1 MINCTL
7 TPAQLENLYKH
18 LYASMIGTQKFD
30 PMGYMKDLYLKI
42 KSRSSDAAVGEA
54 NAVKFLQNVPR
65 LMAEIALSDNKV
77 NLDFNKLVTLKRDFE
92 NVESGFGFMI
102 SELGKSETLELSIN
116 ALKDLYNQRFNQPY
130 VEDTE
135 IEEFIPLPTSG
146 LTSTFQQLVPLDSQL
161 ADGKLEKIN
170 EQRKITFD
178 VFNYIR
184 TLIARQENLKEK
196 LSYRNLDGS
205 STNIKLLAI
214 SGEDFY
220 TKLKNKEIVIDSVSK
235 AAIEKSRALV
245 NKKQNLPGITSII
258 QRDFIVLSDEN
269 GNILHFD
276 KNGDVVS
283 KEEGTAIFSYMRI
296 IEKNEDGKYKALDYM
311 GNPAVADP
319 FKIASRSVSLNGFLI
334 EAQQQKEFEIVY
346 NIQQKIKTQK
356 DKPVLLNIEGVSSGV
371 VLPKNKST
379 LSASELAEMENIE
392 LRELLE
398 PTKITYVSTSQDGF
412 TKGQNKITVK
422 DKQFLLEK
430 PAVPENII
438 QDIITV
444 LSDPNISIPDKVRFH
459 NQFFPV
465 IAPNDLKNIKK
476 QSHTLY
482 YSENSKKD
490 NGKKDSFLLKFYD
503 EENKGQVVYIQNNT
517 LTEEQKEKL
526 AFYLRTGNRLLEN
539 RGPAIMHFSK
549 DGMKNIHLVYDRQKQ
564 KLVNGSYENG
574 TSYVDFLI
582 SLNLE
587 INTIPANVN
596 PYLHFSEITELEE
609 AVDQFVKETENP
621 VQTEYGDKVTEETV
635 NEHKEKLEALKERLT
650 FGDEEIDNVTQ
661 ANTGRLYGFTHPEL
675 GKVDFYKVKDTGVT
689 VDLNS
694 PIVIMNDF
702 GVNEAGESFEGVGVY
717 QNGERIGWV
726 RETADFNTKK
736 PETKIKDE
744 RDIDDNSISF
754 DRNKNLGTGATAQ
767 QNAKA
772 QEWFENS
779 PLSKFIAFEHL
790 TGVVNSDA
798 FAKFIVDGSTLI
810 SPNMLGKI
818 QLFGDGNMI
827 DVYHEAWHG
836 FSQLFMT
843 KSEKIKLYNEV
854 RNSNDKYKNLSLL
867 EIEELLAEDFRSY
880 AINPKTQ
887 KNSPVRNSLFR
898 RILNFLKSLFGK
910 INTDSSDG
918 LARIPAVK
926 ELYDN
931 LYFASSKPELL
942 NKYKPSLENVM
953 FTELNRAKTIT
964 SVTNSKLSIMS
975 VSESTEV
982 SNALDSIIS
991 EIVDHNITTKNNK
1004 AYALALLRK
1013 KNRNILYRQIQ
1024 IILENKEK
1032 ELKAL
1037 LGESLDTKFN
1047 TLTTEKQLALEAPV
1061 IIKRNDDSIVYGFVS
1076 SQISDLSK
1084 LTPDIKKG
1092 AKVRGQNFYN
1102 INIVTDFYTHSE
1114 IKDKNG
1120 EPIKIVI
1127 GNSIEEIR
1135 DQYFN
1140 FKDDQVSSS
1149 WQSMEIKETPAQA
1162 LTNEQIDILNE
1173 LRIVEKTLSN
1183 WGDGERGVIAYHL
1196 NNTRYQFLNQDKFDN
1211 TFNTEDLT
1219 DEEGNELD
1227 ITDPETGKDSED
1239 FADRKVGKKSVWDTA
1254 HPELKYIISSLH
1266 TIDKE
1271 TGKPITGL
1279 LGYKKL
1285 ADSHYVWA
1293 QLLKRLENKS
1303 TDQEMYDELL
1313 SMHKEFKANPEKYPF
1328 PEIEQLL
1335 LKIPSPEESAKNSAS
1350 FDTFSA
1356 LFHTFNKFKAPYL
1369 QVLHEETTSETYE
1382 TKVVMSTMQ
1391 DAVIVTRW
1399 QNAFQVQQPK
1409 TIEDKEIVFINEENK
1424 RQLNLDNV
1432 IKIFGL
1438 SNDKTQLEKKD
1449 RPLFLRS
1456 IGINMDN
1463 ISVINS
1469 ELINAAPEAYGI
1481 PYIYEAIKAIHDLNK
1496 LTRPKTEEENKLI
1509 SSFMTNPVKVLASKF
1524 KIGNKEY
1531 DNKTNLKRL
1540 AALQAEK
1547 GIEAINS
1554 GVPNAAGDTVYPHV
1568 DYSTVT
1574 RIGNALQKASSLAK
1588 LFEVGSEFEYMKYLN
1603 PAHNPYT
1610 TRLKTIQNLFNV
1622 SQGKGLR
1629 NPSQELLTFM
1639 YSGTQ
1644 IAYSNGSKEGVNTTD
1659 LTGSDFL
1666 NQNINAMLL
1675 QGIQEIPRVAS
1686 KKTSMGMKLNKPI
1699 RRNYTTRRDDSHLY
1713 IDSKTFL
1720 SAQEETEAIQEF
1732 LIPYLAGE
1740 FDRIRIVKNN
1750 REKYKNYKGY
1760 NREITVKGKP
1770 TRLAGEVFTAFDGVL
1785 KDSTKELLYDLI
1797 TEENSNVSL
1806 EVLLSDPANNFIND
1820 LVIAEI
1826 KNYFN
1831 NMTKDTITVQGDSMF
1846 ISSDILE
1853 RTGQDNKTNQEFAAV
1868 KTYNYNSWIQNFET
1882 AILIFGDF
1890 AQYNHAKEEYHK
1902 RTSGATSS
1910 GPGFRNSAS
1919 ARAFINNQFLTNTYA
1934 GAKYGISHAQWTG
1947 VLNTAVIE
1955 DVERKESIYLK
1966 DIEPSLTTYYKSLGL
1981 PDKVVSELVK
1991 KDISAYK
1998 GMTEGDGAGYIT
2010 LDSYR
2015 ILKKL
2020 ENDWSEIQ
2028 EDLFNQIVKGEKLDP
2043 NLIAE
2048 FYSPYKLQA
2057 HGHLQ
2062 NDGLPALAMH
2072 KFALFPLIPGM
2083 IEGSHLESLH
2093 KQMLAKGINYV
2104 TFASGSKGVSI
2115 SSNGKPDKIYNNDGS
2130 FNSDIQFTP
2139 NLISVEYVKKS
2150 SATNNYFKKSIPY
2163 PTQKRGLLLNH
2174 LYNQG
2179 FSKDKLKDVAKEYE
2193 AAVAEYSEIVR
2204 LELLDEIG
2212 YTYNPE
2218 TNTYTGNHKKFV
2230 DLINKTLEEREIPKH
2245 LLEVISTDL
2254 KGNITHDLSYHVSA
2268 DKIEKLLTSLI
2279 EKRLIK
2285 QNVLGEPLIQMP
2297 SSMLNGIWDTSPEIV
2312 DSKDPK
2318 VKELLGTNNLAF
2330 YGKGE
2335 KTSAMHIAIALQG
2348 PFKNLLKAKYKD
2360 QEIGTIDRLNEA
2372 IKDPEWFKE
2381 NEALITIVGDR
2392 IPIQDHG
2399 SLEFARIWHFL
2410 PESSTNVVVV
2420 PTEIVAKA
2428 GSDFD
2433 VDKIF
2438 WQFPEIDNSGKLFTS
2453 DLSVQDINKLLN
2465 STDPKAK
2472 AKVKQAI
2479 AQKKKAIN
2487 NRLIQANIDILS
2499 NPEIYPYLVKP
2510 NNTYLWQDI
2519 AQELEK
2525 YYEDEYNRFNNYS
2538 DEGQITL
2545 IVKDKE
2551 QRAISPTKTLEPLYQ
2566 MHKLVVNMVGKDG
2579 LGVVALAN
2587 KIHPI
2592 LVSAGAK
2599 MPLMHYEI
2607 DNEGNITGISHPI
2620 DLMFDHNKTDQG
2632 AVSLSHEY
2640 NVNKVKIADMHSHLM
2655 NGLVDVEK
2663 DAWVFYVRANL
2674 EQLPTLLYLSEAGV
2688 SEKEIALYLTQ
2699 PLIREYVTKT
2709 GQLKG
2714 MYYKLKPKS
2723 QQIEKW
2729 QLFGELFSKVAG
2741 ETFTEN
2747 ILLEANK
2754 ARLLEAAE
2762 IKGDKK
2768 LIERINNA
2776 NELAK
2781 LPNVYTEEHVFK
2793 SNKNIGNRFLI
2804 PYIEKILKEKSGIE
2818 KFTKKNLLD
2827 NLDESNMLFSLLSL
2841 VNYVKIENQTSEYN
2855 NVKTLFNPDTKVSKT
2870 ATASYSREQA
2880 FAKALENPNVDKDTL
2895 RRLKEES
2902 VLKSFF
2908 TNDIAMSLLK
2918 PMFELRLNEKVLN
2931 YVLETQRAENL
2942 KISKRF
2948 GKGQEGKDKFNAA
2961 FSNGLITHIWQ
2972 NSMAYMLDE
2981 NGNRTALPK
2990 TYGSFDIVRD
3000 DTAPEVTQLKGNV
3013 LSINMSLLNKTF
3025 STLTKQQLKVWPNIE
3040 LFTKFYL
3047 ELAVQRTM
3055 YPEKSKRELQER
3067 ARIFAFNPYALQVD
3081 GYSKKIMELVEQH
3094 NLKNKYSVLDLL
3106 HEAEYPSK
3114 NEFSVL
3120 TLGDKRN
3127 ISPELATEFAGQ
3139 LKQLADETVSKVDNK
3154 ALNYEIS
3161 EYFKIFSEVLL
3172 FQHGAGYS
3180 LDGINNVLNIKKITE
3195 LLDKFGQKFIE
3206 QELSKENPS
3215 ALTEVKKH
3223 VLDRT
3228 AIKNFTNTIAAD
3240 LTPGMPTA
3248 PAKLTTTQ
3256 SSTSVNPADFTNHSG
3271 GAKGYD
3277 AEWDLIGKEFGMV
3290 NNKHYLLPSD
3300 GAVSDPRLQAKG
3312 VKPVDATS
3320 DVGEVAL
3327 QGPATGE
3334 AQIAVTNAERAM
3346 GRIEPTHTTRNTK
3359 KIRNYA
3365 QVKNADGIFA
3375 IGSLIPKGSDITVAR
3390 GQATKKALVPQ
3401 VNGGTSVAVQ
3411 LGITMGKPTYVFNQV
3426 ANPTYSQGWYQWNAS
3441 KQDFVSIN
3449 TPVLTKNFAG
3459 IGTSSNTTEQGKQA
3473 IRDVY
3478 ANTFKATTQLPTS
3491 AVVKPGV
3498 EISSNA
3504 KGLAAALTNP
3514 TELAKSKGNLTESY
3528 PVEFRGKTYKDA
3540 EAAYQALKSTA
3551 TKDEGPNSTY
3561 NLMVDIIK
3569 AKLEQYPRLV
3579 SEIINQG
3586 GSAWIL
3592 SSTHQPTK
3600 QNSVWETG
3608 GKNWF
3613 IKSLND
3619 AYLSTQPSTSVESKR
3634 TFKNEEY
3641 HQAYIKGGLAA
3652 VQEFIQKN
3660 KQKEMS
3666 AAKQLS
3672 KEVDMLTEFEDL
3684 NTKTNKT
3691 NSDNDRLI
3699 ELYVLLK
3706 NSKELDFEYSLNQI
3720 GLSTQ
3725 PSTQQPTEVKEGVK
3739 ELFDFYPE
3747 LANIGTPEQY
3757 SEWINYLTTQGK
3769 LAGTSATEILY
3780 HGTDQEFETFDKT
3793 KRGSATGES
3802 YFEDEEKTP
3811 IDSLNAFF
3819 FSTDSAVSEQYGLLK
3834 RVQLVNTVTSI
3845 LGQGVGTPS
3854 QLTRLRELLPDL
3866 YNHLKEKQTELSKE
3880 DLKNYIKQLYLR
3892 YSATNRKLGV
3902 GFLNQY
3908 NNYVKLGKQLQD
3920 LKNKKEDII
3929 SGRYV
3934 HNSFI
3939 KNKPDL
3945 GISFYNKEE
3954 SPLAMGIHIYNDGE
3968 IKSGEFNKRNIT
3980 SLSSQEFDRLIAVGE
3995 KSYKA
4000 GIEELNTT
4008 MSKAKITPLLYRVLL
4023 NVQKPLVKDFE
4034 GKTFVNQAYEAG
4046 AQYEASKLT
4055 NQAAKSKG
4063 EYDSVIFKNIRDPY
4077 LSDNYGVFEPE
4088 QIYILLSEEDIQG
4101 FKEFVSKPGQQ
4112 EVSSEEKQMLNALPE
4127 FTSQIKTKSGKTL
4140 LSLGIT
4146 NPEWKAMSDLE
4157 KLTLLK
4163 CN

>member
-30 PMGYMKDLYLKI
+30 PMGYMKGLYLKI

-130 VEDTE
+130 TEDTE
-135 IEEFIPLPTSG
+135 IEEFIALPTSG
-146 LTSTFQQLVPLDSQL
+146 LTSTFQQLVPEKTKLSENQLEVLD
-161 ADGKLEKIN
+161 
-170 EQRKITFD
+170 EQRKLTFD
-178 VFNYIR
+178 IFSRIRNIITSQETDNVSNKLIYI
-184 TLIARQENLKEK
+184 N
-196 LSYRNLDGS
+196 SDGTETS
-205 STNIKLLAI
+205 VKLLGITAK
-214 SGEDFY
+214 DFY
-220 TKLKNKEIVIDSVSK
+220 KKVQEENVSVDSTSK
-235 AAIEKSRALV
+235 SILVKSDVLV
-245 NKKQNLPGITSII
+245 NTKQDDPKITSII
-258 QRDFIVLSDEN
+258 KRDLVVLADEN

-276 KNGDVVS
+276 KNGDVVP
-283 KEEGTAIFSYMRI
+283 KEEGNAIFSYMRI
-296 IEKNEDGKYKALDYM
+296 IKKNEDGKYKAVDYM
-311 GNPAVADP
+311 NRRAVADP
-319 FKIASRSVSLNGFLI
+319 FEIASRSISADELLI

-379 LSASELAEMENIE
+379 LSASELAGIEN
-392 LRELLE
+392 LDLSELLALNN
-398 PTKITYVSTSQDGF
+398 ITYVDTPKDGF
-412 TKGQNKITVK
+412 KTGQTKITVK

-438 QDIITV
+438 EDIISV
-444 LSDPNISIPDKVRFH
+444 LSNPGITKEEKVRFY
-459 NQFFPV
+459 NQFFPTV
-465 IAPNDLKNIKK
+465 APNALKNIKK
-476 QSHTLY
+476 QSHTLFSGEKDFFLKIHGQ
-482 YSENSKKD
+482 SELINIK
-490 NGKKDSFLLKFYD
+490 
-503 EENKGQVVYIQNNT
+503 NNT
-517 LTEEQKEKL
+517 LTEDQQAQL
-526 AFYLRTGNRLLEN
+526 RNVLRTGNRLLEN
-539 RGPAIMHFSK
+539 GGPALMHFSK
-549 DGMKNIHLVYDRQKQ
+549 EGLTNNYLVYDRQKQ

-574 TSYVDFLI
+574 TSYLDFLI

-661 ANTGRLYGFTHPEL
+661 ANTGKLYGFTHPEL
-675 GKVDFYKVKDTGVT
+675 GKVDFYKVKDTTVT

-702 GVNEAGESFEGVGVY
+702 DVNEAGESFEGVGVY
-717 QNGERIGWV
+717 QDGERIGWV
-726 RETADFNTKK
+726 RETADWNTKK
-736 PETKIKDE
+736 PEPGIKDE

-767 QNAKA
+767 QNTKA
-772 QEWFENS
+772 QEWFKNS

-880 AINPKTQ
+880 VINPKTQ
-887 KNSPVRNSLFR
+887 KNSPVRNSLFK

-982 SNALDSIIS
+982 SNALDSILS
-991 EIVDHNITTKNNK
+991 EIVDYNITTKNNK

-1013 KNRNILYRQIQ
+1013 KNRNILYEQIKT
-1024 IILENKEK
+1024 ILGNKEK
-1032 ELKAL
+1032 DLRAKLAQ
-1037 LGESLDTKFN
+1037 SLDTKFN
-1047 TLTTEKQLALEAPV
+1047 TLTTEKQLAKEAPV
-1061 IIKRNDDSIVYGFVS
+1061 LIQRKDGSKVYGFVS

-1266 TIDKE
+1266 AIDKE

-1409 TIEDKEIVFINEENK
+1409 TITDKEIVFINKKNK

-1432 IKIFGL
+1432 IEIFGL
-1438 SNDKTQLEKKD
+1438 GKDKTKINPD
-1449 RPLFLRS
+1449 RIPLFLRS

-1469 ELINAAPEAYGI
+1469 ELINADPKAYGI

-1509 SSFMTNPVKVLASKF
+1509 SFFMTNPVKVLASKF

-1806 EVLLSDPANNFIND
+1806 EVLLSDPANSFIND

-1853 RTGQDNKTNQEFAAV
+1853 RTGQDNKTNQKFAAV

-1910 GPGFRNSAS
+1910 GPGFRNSTS

-1934 GAKYGISHAQWTG
+1934 GTKYGISHAQWTG

-1966 DIEPSLTTYYKSLGL
+1966 DIAPSLTAYYKSLGL

-1998 GMTEGDGAGYIT
+1998 KMTEGDGAGYIT

-2043 NLIAE
+2043 NLITE
-2048 FYSPYKLQA
+2048 FFSPYKLQA

-2062 NDGLPALAMH
+2062 NNGLPALAMH

-2104 TFASGSKGVSI
+2104 TFDSGSKGVSI
-2115 SSNGKPDKIYNNDGS
+2115 SSNGKPDKIYNEDGS
-2130 FNSDIQFTP
+2130 FNNDIQFTP

-2218 TNTYTGNHKKFV
+2218 TNTYTGNHEKFV

-2381 NEALITIVGDR
+2381 NESLITIVGDR

-2499 NPEIYPYLVKP
+2499 NPEIYPYLIKP

-2538 DEGQITL
+2538 DEGQTTL
-2545 IVKDKE
+2545 IVKNKE

-2699 PLIREYVTKT
+2699 PLVREYVTKT

-2781 LPNVYTEEHVFK
+2781 LPNVYTKEHVFK

-2818 KFTKKNLLD
+2818 KFTEKNLSD

-2870 ATASYSREQA
+2870 ATASYSRDQA

-3000 DTAPEVTQLKGNV
+3000 DTTPEVTQLKGNV

-3025 STLTKQQLKVWPNIE
+3025 SALTEQQLKVWPNIE

-3114 NEFSVL
+3114 NKFSVL

-3215 ALTEVKKH
+3215 ALTEVKRH

-3228 AIKNFTNTIAAD
+3228 AIKNFTNTVAD
-3240 LTPGMPTA
+3240 DIIEVNEEEGPEEA

-3256 SSTSVNPADFTNHSG
+3256 SIIKPSGTINVYWGQAESETSTRILSNLAPRKFKYESTDGITREYGSVEHAYQSNKNGKFDKTTYDSYV
-3271 GAKGYD
+3271 AKGSY
-3277 AEWDLIGKEFGMV
+3277 
-3290 NNKHYLLPSD
+3290 
-3300 GAVSDPRLQAKG
+3300 G
-3312 VKPVDATS
+3312 VKISPKLTE
-3320 DVGEVAL
+3320 VGK
-3327 QGPATGE
+3327 
-3334 AQIAVTNAERAM
+3334 R
-3346 GRIEPTHTTRNTK
+3346 
-3359 KIRNYA
+3359 
-3365 QVKNADGIFA
+3365 
-3375 IGSLIPKGSDITVAR
+3375 
-3390 GQATKKALVPQ
+3390 
-3401 VNGGTSVAVQ
+3401 
-3411 LGITMGKPTYVFNQV
+3411 
-3426 ANPTYSQGWYQWNAS
+3426 
-3441 KQDFVSIN
+3441 
-3449 TPVLTKNFAG
+3449 
-3459 IGTSSNTTEQGKQA
+3459 
-3473 IRDVY
+3473 
-3478 ANTFKATTQLPTS
+3478 
-3491 AVVKPGV
+3491 
-3498 EISSNA
+3498 
-3504 KGLAAALTNP
+3504 
-3514 TELAKSKGNLTESY
+3514 GNLQIMKDLVVESF
-3528 PVEFRGKTYKDA
+3528 V
-3540 EAAYQALKSTA
+3540 QN
-3551 TKDEGPNSTY
+3551 PNS
-3561 NLMVDIIK
+3561 DA
-3569 AKLEQYPRLV
+3569 AKKLLQYENFTHNTNELIDQAFLEGLKLAQEQL
-3579 SEIINQG
+3579 
-3586 GSAWIL
+3586 L
-3592 SSTHQPTK
+3592 TT
-3600 QNSVWETG
+3600 
-3608 GKNWF
+3608 
-3613 IKSLND
+3613 
-3619 AYLSTQPSTSVESKR
+3619 TQPSTSV
-3634 TFKNEEY
+3634 
-3641 HQAYIKGGLAA
+3641 
-3652 VQEFIQKN
+3652 
-3660 KQKEMS
+3660 
-3666 AAKQLS
+3666 
-3672 KEVDMLTEFEDL
+3672 
-3684 NTKTNKT
+3684 
-3691 NSDNDRLI
+3691 
-3699 ELYVLLK
+3699 
-3706 NSKELDFEYSLNQI
+3706 
-3720 GLSTQ
+3720 
-3725 PSTQQPTEVKEGVK
+3725 KEGVQ
-3739 ELFDFYPE
+3739 ELFNSNPE
-3747 LANIGTPEQY
+3747 LAVIGTPQQY
-3757 SEWINYLTTQGK
+3757 SEWINYLVTEGK
-3769 LAGTSATEILY
+3769 LSNTQSTEILY
-3780 HGTDQEFETFDKT
+3780 HGSDVEFDTFDKT
-3793 KRGSATGES
+3793 KRGSSTGEG
-3802 YFEDEEKTP
+3802 YFQDEVQTP

-3819 FSTDSAVSEQYGLLK
+3819 FSTDSNVSEQYGLL
-3834 RVQLVNTVTSI
+3834 RRLQQIENLRNVLSNTLLSWSSAKDI
-3845 LGQGVGTPS
+3845 RKYSP
-3854 QLTRLRELLPDL
+3854 ELAD
-3866 YNHLKEKQTELSKE
+3866 HLKEKQKELSTGE
-3880 DLKNYIKQLYLR
+3880 LKNYIKELYQK
-3892 YSATNRKLGV
+3892 YDKVSKELGT
-3902 GFLNQY
+3902 GFLNKY
-3908 NNYVKLGKQLQD
+3908 NNYARLGKQIKD
-3920 LKNKKEDII
+3920 LKNKKQDIL
-3929 SGRYV
+3929 SGVYN
-3934 HNSFI
+3934 HNSFS
-3939 KNKPDL
+3939 KEHPNL
-3945 GISFYNKEE
+3945 GISLYDDPKG
-3954 SPLAMGIHIYNDGE
+3954 LGIYIYDNGD

-3980 SLSSQEFDRLIAVGE
+3980 SLTSQEFDKLINIAE
-3995 KSYKA
+3995 DSYKK
-4000 GIEELNTT
+4000 GIEEINAS
-4008 MSKAKITPLLYRVLL
+4008 MHKAKITPILYRVLL
-4023 NVQKPLVKDFE
+4023 NVQKPLVKNFE
-4034 GKTFVNQAYEAG
+4034 GKSFVNQAYEAG

-4055 NQAAKSKG
+4055 DQAAKSKG
-4063 EYDSVIFKNIRDPY
+4063 KYDSVIFKNIRDPY

-4088 QIYILLSEEDIQG
+4088 QVYILGGSEDIQG

-4112 EVSSEEKQMLNALPE
+4112 EVSLEEKQMLNALPE